1 MAPHGSELNSDQKQT
16 IIKLNSK
23 NISGRNI
30 AELTGISRSTIQK
43 FFKRFGE
50 RGHIE
55 NKSRTGRPK
64 VSRARDDHV
73 LSRLVKRN
81 RRQTLK
87 DLTVKLNE
95 SIPASVS
102 ETTVKRKLKRLEY
115 ERHRVKK
122 TTTIS
127 EKNRKAR
134 VLWCREKKNWT
145 VDEKWQH
152 IIFSDETK
160 VVLDKDRKVYIWR
173 KSDEAWRPECLGMYS
188 GHSPRKNVSAM
199 FWGCITYNGIG
210 TLTSVEG
217 YIDSEKYIEVLDQ
230 HLWPVIAKEFP
241 NGGWIFQ
248 EDNCPVHVSR
258 RTNSWKTE
266 NDIETLPWPSQSP
279 DINVIENVWR
289 TIKVKLGKRLG
300 EIHS

>member
-1 MAPHGSELNSDQKQT
+1 M
-16 IIKLNSK
+16 
-23 NISGRNI
+23 
-30 AELTGISRSTIQK
+30 
-43 FFKRFGE
+43 
-50 RGHIE
+50 
-55 NKSRTGRPK
+55 GRPK
-64 VSRARDDHV
+64 VSGAGDDQV

-81 RRQTLK
+81 RLQTLK

-127 EKNRKAR
+127 EKTRKAR
-134 VLWCREKKNWT
+134 VLWCRGKKKNWT

-160 VVLDKDRKVYIWR
+160 VVLDKDCKVYIWR

-188 GHSPRKNVSAM
+188 CHSPRKNVSAM
-199 FWGCITYNGIG
+199 FLGCITYNGIG

-230 HLWPVIAKEFP
+230 HLWPVIAKEISKRGLDIS
-241 NGGWIFQ
+241 GG
-248 EDNCPVHVSR
+248 
-258 RTNSWKTE
+258 
-266 NDIETLPWPSQSP
+266 
-279 DINVIENVWR
+279 
-289 TIKVKLGKRLG
+289 
-300 EIHS
+300 